1 MRRRDFVF
9 LTTMAVASGG
19 QAWASESADAFV
31 RRFSAEAVE
40 VLKDTTGSPDRRRSE
55 FGRFLATGF
64 DLPTIGRL
72 VLGRYWR
79 GATAEQQAE
88 YQKLFQ
94 AFVIDAYGR
103 RLDQYSGQ
111 TVRVVAATPAGD
123 DTMVES
129 YVDGGRSGPARLD
142 WRVRPE
148 GQGWR
153 IVDLV
158 VEGVSMAV
166 TQRNEFS
173 AVIDRGGGN
182 IDALLA
188 DLRKR
193 TNATG

>member
-1 MRRRDFVF
+1 MRRRDSILLIISAIVP
-9 LTTMAVASGG
+9 SGP
-19 QAWASESADAFV
+19 AWAAETADAFV
-31 RRFSAEAVE
+31 RRFSTEAVQ
-40 VLKDTTGSPDRRRSE
+40 VLKETTGDPAKRRQE
-55 FGRFLATGF
+55 FGRFLGSGF

-79 GATAEQQAE
+79 SATPEQQAE

-94 AFVIDAYGR
+94 AFVVDAYGR

-111 TVRVVAATPAGD
+111 TVRVGATTPAGD

-148 GQGWR
+148 GDSWR
-153 IVDLV
+153 VVDLV

-173 AVIDRGGGN
+173 AVIDRGGGK

-193 TNATG
+193 TNPTG